1 MVLTNTYIHGITH
14 YSVLYKHLLPTSNT
28 FFIYTPLIMSKKS
41 KAIGIDLGTTYS
53 CVGVWQNER
62 VEIIANDQGN
72 RTTPSYV
79 AFTDSERLIG
89 DAAKNQVS
97 MNPENTIFDAKRLI
111 GRKVSDSSVQ
121 NDMKHWPFKIIEKD
135 GGKPHV
141 QVDFKGE
148 EKTFSP
154 EEISAMILVKMKEVA
169 EAYLGSDV
177 TDAVITVPAYF
188 NDGQRQATKDAGAIA
203 GLNVLRIINEPT
215 AAAIA
220 YGLDKKAKGDGEQ
233 NILIFDLGGGTFD
246 VSILTIDD
254 GIFEVKATAG
264 DTHLGGE
271 DFDNRMVSWC
281 IQEFKRKHKKDP
293 SGNNR
298 ALRRLRTACE
308 RAKRTLSSSTET
320 TIEVD
325 ALFDGT
331 DFMTKITRAKF
342 EELCMD
348 LFRSTIDP
356 VERVIMDSKISKA
369 NIHEIVLVGG
379 STRIPKVCSL
389 LTDYFNGKEL
399 NRSINP
405 DEAVAYG
412 AAVQAAILS
421 GDQSKVMQDIL
432 LLDVT
437 ALSLGIETAGG
448 VMTKLIERNST
459 IPCKKS
465 QVFSTYADNQP
476 GVLIQVFEGERQL
489 TKDNNMLGK
498 FQLDG
503 IPPAPRGTPQIEVVF
518 DLDSNGVLNVNATDK
533 AGGKSNK
540 ITITNDKGRLSKDD
554 IERMVAEAEKYKEED
569 QRHKDRIDA
578 RNAFENSIYS
588 IKNSTSSQEMSDKL
602 TEKDKSDIE
611 SACKDASDWLDSI
624 SSDSS
629 VGVDE
634 FKDKQKKLEESVS
647 HIVAKL
653 YGGMNGGMGGMGGMG
668 GGEAPS
674 ASRSDPVVD
683 DLD

>member
-1 MVLTNTYIHGITH
+1 
-14 YSVLYKHLLPTSNT
+14 
-28 FFIYTPLIMSKKS
+28 
-41 KAIGIDLGTTYS
+41 LGTTYS

-79 AFTDSERLIG
+79 AFTDTERLIG

-111 GRKVSDSSVQ
+111 GRKIDDDHIQ
-121 NDMKHWPFKIIEKD
+121 ADMKHWPFKVTAKE

-141 QVDFKGE
+141 QVEFKGE
-148 EKTFSP
+148 QKTFSP
-154 EEISAMILVKMKEVA
+154 EEISAMILTKMKETA
-169 EAYLGSDV
+169 ESYLGTAV

-220 YGLDKKAKGDGEQ
+220 YGLDKKEKGTDDS
-233 NILIFDLGGGTFD
+233 NRNVLIFDLGGGTFD
-246 VSILTIDD
+246 VSLLTIDD

-271 DFDNRMVSWC
+271 DFDNRLVTWC
-281 IQEFKRKHKKDP
+281 VQEFKRKHKTDP
-293 SGNNR
+293 TGNNR
-298 ALRRLRTACE
+298 AMRRLRTACE
-308 RAKRTLSSSTET
+308 RAKRTLSASTES

-325 ALFDGT
+325 ALFDGV
-331 DFMTKITRAKF
+331 DFATKITRAKF

-356 VERVIMDSKISKA
+356 VDRVIRDSKISKG

-379 STRIPKVCSL
+379 STRIPKVCAL
-389 LTDYFNGKEL
+389 LSEYFNGKEL

-412 AAVQAAILS
+412 AAVQAAILT
-421 GDQSKVMQDIL
+421 GDQSKITQEIL
-432 LLDVT
+432 LLDV
-437 ALSLGIETAGG
+437 APLSLGIETAGG

-465 QVFSTYADNQP
+465 QIFSTYEDNQP

-489 TKDNNMLGK
+489 TKHNNSLGR

-503 IPPAPRGTPQIEVVF
+503 IPPAPRGTPQIEVAF
-518 DLDSNGVLNVNATDK
+518 HMDANGVLNVNATDK
-533 AGGKSNK
+533 AGGKSNH
-540 ITITNDKGRLSKDD
+540 ITITNDKGRLSKED
-554 IERMVAEAEKYKEED
+554 IERMVSEAEKYKEED
-569 QRHKDRIDA
+569 SRHKECIDA
-578 RNAFENSIYS
+578 RNGLENYIYS
-588 IKNSTSSQEMSDKL
+588 VKSSATEAKDKL
-602 TEKDKSDIE
+602 SEEERSAIE
-611 SACKDASDWLDSI
+611 AACKDSLAWLESAANDLTAA
-624 SSDSS
+624 DCAAQ
-629 VGVDE
+629 
-634 FKDKQKKLEESVS
+634 QKKMEG
-647 HIVAKL
+647 IVAPIVSKL
-653 YGGMNGGMGGMGGMG
+653 YGQGQGQSG
-668 GGEAPS
+668 GGAANEGPS
-674 ASRSDPVVD
+674 VEEVD
-683 DLD
+683 